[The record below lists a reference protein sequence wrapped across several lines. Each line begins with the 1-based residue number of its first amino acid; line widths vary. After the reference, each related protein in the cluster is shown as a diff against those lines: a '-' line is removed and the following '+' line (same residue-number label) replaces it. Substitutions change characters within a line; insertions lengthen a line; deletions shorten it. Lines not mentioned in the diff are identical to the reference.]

1 MSRNGVWRLPVF
13 MAGLLPFMVGGM
25 QPSNHTPFYQTRSH
39 FETDSITTE
48 TQYFQNLVAA
58 DSITFKYQF
67 ETEFLLLLDDAQW
80 QEYQQQPSL
89 LAKKQ
94 YILNYWKA
102 TNPNPLLE
110 ENDWLKD
117 FLQRRRYVR
126 THYAISRPPFFDDR
140 GKYYLKYGKPFRK
153 YVDPAG
159 YKKVDMDNIQQIR
172 VGETTNRYINL
183 RMNESWSYE
192 NIHRGFVVHFLK
204 EGEGFREIDDL
215 FEIVE
220 SVEGRRKYDP
230 NVMAQI
236 WFALVKQRSY
246 LSHDFLVAEDKLRWI
261 NEGREHLR
269 FGYDQVL
276 AQPFFIKEAYEKR
289 RRLAIKEAPHVA
301 YDPVDAVNRLKFYT
315 RISQFRAGVD
325 STRIDIVFLWPVSSR
340 TIEKMIDKNQ
350 DSMRVVFSALFR
362 NRAFDSVD
370 RQEVRRRLPLAP
382 VESRKL
388 RYVVGE
394 ARLTA
399 PPQTGELTVQV
410 RDEVLNQLGFRRIEF
425 RLRDFRQQVLLLSDV
440 KFLADAE
447 KWPQDLFPVSDIQN
461 QRLIPYPYRVL
472 RRLLPVSTYFE
483 VYHLSESGGAHY
495 EVEYKISYAG
505 GSPNLLRRFLN
516 VFSGRKTSISVRYE
530 RPIVQDTAH
539 ELLMLDLGQLKSG
552 RYQMDITVRVP
563 DTNAVATIQR
573 QFELR

>member
-1 MSRNGVWRLPVF
+1 MQSRQEFV
-13 MAGLLPFMVGGM
+13 A
-25 QPSNHTPFYQTRSH
+25 
-39 FETDSITTE
+39 DSITTE
-48 TQYFQNLVAA
+48 AQYFQALAAA
-58 DSITFKYQF
+58 DDITFKYQF
-67 ETEFLLLLDDAQW
+67 ETEFLLLLDEAQL
-80 QEYQQQPSL
+80 QAYQSQPSL
-89 LAKKQ
+89 LAKKR
-94 YILNYWKA
+94 YIINFWKA
-102 TNPNPLLE
+102 SNPNPLLD

-117 FLQRRRYVR
+117 FLRRRRYVR
-126 THYAISRPPFFDDR
+126 NHYAISRPPFFDDR

-204 EGEGFREIDDL
+204 EGEGYREIDDL

-220 SVEGRRKYDP
+220 SVAGRRKYDP
-230 NVMAQI
+230 NVIAQI
-236 WFALVKQRSY
+236 WLSLVKQRSY
-246 LSHDFLVAEDKLRWI
+246 LSHELLVAEDKLRWI
-261 NEGREHLR
+261 NEGRAHLR
-269 FGYDQVL
+269 FGYDQAL
-276 AQPFFIKEAYEKR
+276 AQPFFIKEVYEKR

-301 YDPVDAVNRLKFYT
+301 YDPVDAVNQLKFFT
-315 RISQFRAGVD
+315 RISQFRAGAD
-325 STRIDIVFLWPVSSR
+325 STRIDIEFLWPVSSR
-340 TIEKMIDKNQ
+340 TIDKMIDKNQ
-350 DSMRVVFSALFR
+350 DSMRVIFSALFR

-410 RDEVLNQLGFRRIEF
+410 RDELLNQLGFRRTEY
-425 RLRDFRQQVLLLSDV
+425 RLRDFRQQGLLLSDV

-447 KWPQDLFPVSDIQN
+447 KWPQGLFPVSDIQN
-461 QRLIPYPYRVL
+461 QRLIPYPYRAL
-472 RRLLPVSTYFE
+472 RRSLPAYTYFE
-483 VYHLSESGGAHY
+483 VYNLSRTGGDRY
-495 EVEYKISYAG
+495 EIEYKISFTG

-552 RYQMDITVRVP
+552 RYRMDIAVRVP
-563 DTNAVATIQR
+563 DTNAVATLER
-573 QFELR
+573 KFELR